1 MTVATTQSFIWTACP
16 NGFSADGAFFQV
28 SVHVAPRLEAG
39 DTADHFLDEWPALL
53 GWPTA
58 LSSIAWFIDV
68 DGGNPNSGVPAQY
81 PLQGTLE
88 TAIWDGIFGVRQDR
102 PHGVLVQPRPPTE
115 QFAAVPV
122 ISYPAANVAG
132 YLEDTYGTIANSSA
146 LDHPTTQEIIR
157 HIGQLY
163 DSDGV
168 VFAGLLEERLGR
180 QGLPPKRFNDFA
192 VADAQRD
199 LGAAREFH
207 QPASILD
214 PVAPVAPVLDFHSMV
229 ALLGH
234 HPQLLRRLGLVF
246 DLAIPAPNFPSFNR
260 IRLSPSSDIS
270 ATNHTP
276 WTNCIY
282 DYQTLT
288 FEAAPHRGGMVN
300 RFLKL
305 GDGERYAVFE
315 VDTDGAAIKL
325 ANQADAMHQGRVA
338 TGEDAPT
345 TEALPSMREAGFQ
358 VVQLGRA
365 GEFVAS
371 IDRGVALETAIKA
384 GTDPDVWAEDIALGS
399 VLDVWDE
406 GRNAWFS
413 TSARFGSYEIIA
425 TGRSLE
431 VFDEAPVMSAPTSS
445 AHAADA
451 VEFRLHETLAR
462 WAGWSLAS
470 PRPGLPIQGNDVVG
484 PSDQGVPV
492 GVDVQLRPQR
502 GSLPRLRFGTRY
514 SLRMRVMDIAGNV
527 PDLSAP
533 VGPADQLRR
542 SSAIVP
548 YRRFDPI
555 SSPDVLIR
563 QAPVPGESA
572 GVLVIRGNYDLDS
585 TDVSVRYVAPPPASQ
600 MLAETHG
607 MFDAGANAAIGQGAA
622 GRVSA
627 RDLIVARESGAYAL
641 ADTPDRTLPVP
652 YLPDPLAR
660 RGALQVMDGP
670 NVGWFWQPFVVDGS
684 WPNYQPFEL
693 RLLDGGAAQTI
704 SPTGGGQLDCALT
717 KADIVHLRLS
727 SAMDANDPS
736 VAMFGITSWASARRD
751 YDQASFPANAA
762 DGKNWLISP
771 FRPLTLIYAVRQ
783 PLLEPV
789 FTTAPNDGR
798 GVGDTFCSIG
808 FGLGYSEKSTS
819 RVDLEAQW
827 TEPVD
832 GGPGA
837 PAPDV
842 AGKHVRAHVDQVTL
856 LPFAEP
862 VGEARHEFHDTKH
875 RNVEYW
881 LTATSRFA
889 EHFVETTTIPAPA
902 AASTTMLDG
911 RGLQPDRTV
920 VTRGSATLT
929 AGADYTTDDVAG
941 SITFVAA
948 PGGDVTITFLPPV
961 TRVTPDGAH
970 ATVNVRS
977 SARPQSPDVAYVVPI
992 SAWSPVTKGTDLIVR
1007 SQRVRS
1013 GIRVY
1018 LNRPWWS
1025 SGEGELLGVVVGGG
1039 FPVPAPLAPFVTQWG
1054 RDPAFAGGALT
1065 DWPVVESFPAQV
1077 AYDGE
1082 LHLAEVPAAWVGAVG
1097 HVVEY
1102 DPLQD
1107 LWFCDVPIDT
1117 GLAYMPFIRLAVA
1130 RYQPSS
1136 IGANTQLSRVMLV
1149 DFLQLAPNRSA
1160 TIVMSCDVLIESIT
1174 VTGPSYTSAGGAGL
1188 SAIAGPGFAF
1198 ATLEQRDA
1206 SISDEAL
1213 GWRAVG
1219 STHVLA
1225 GSVATDGT
1233 AIWRFGQI
1241 QVPIGA
1247 PCRIVIE
1254 QYEEIRDDRRGH
1266 AVVGR
1271 SLGRRLVYSDVLSLH
1286 APPPAPA

>member
-1 MTVATTQSFIWTACP
+1 MATTQSFIWTACP

-68 DGGNPNSGVPAQY
+68 DGGNPNPGVPAQY
-81 PLQGTLE
+81 PLQGGLE
-88 TAIWDGIFGVRQDR
+88 TAIWDGIFGVRQDQ

-122 ISYPAANVAG
+122 ISYPATNVAAF
-132 YLEDTYGTIANSSA
+132 LEETYGTIANSSA
-146 LDHPTTQEIIR
+146 LDHPTTQEISR

-168 VFAGLLEERLGR
+168 VLTGLLDERLGR
-180 QGLPPKRFNDFA
+180 RGLPPKRFNDFT
-192 VADAQRD
+192 VAEPQRD

-246 DLAIPAPNFPSFNR
+246 DLVIPAPTFPAFNR

-276 WTNCIY
+276 WTNCVY
-282 DYQTLT
+282 DFQALT
-288 FEAAPHRGGMVN
+288 FEAAPQRSGMAN
-300 RFLKL
+300 RFLRL
-305 GDGERYAVFE
+305 GDVEKYAVFE

-325 ANQADAMHQGRVA
+325 ANQADSMSQGRVPA
-338 TGEDAPT
+338 GEDAPS
-345 TEALPSMREAGFQ
+345 TEALPSMREAGLQ

-365 GEFVAS
+365 GEFVTS
-371 IDRGVALETAIKA
+371 IDRGVALETAIRA
-384 GTDPDVWAEDIALGS
+384 GTDPDVWAEDIALGN

-406 GRNAWFS
+406 GRNAWYS
-413 TSARFGSYEIIA
+413 TSARYGSYEIIA
-425 TGRSLE
+425 TGRSIE
-431 VFDEAPVMSAPTSS
+431 AGDDAPVLSAPTSS
-445 AHAADA
+445 AHAADT

-462 WAGWSLAS
+462 WSGWSLAS

-484 PSDQGVPV
+484 ASDQGLPV
-492 GVDVQLRPQR
+492 GVQANLKPQR
-502 GSLPRLRFGTRY
+502 GSLPRLRFGSRY

-527 PDLSAP
+527 PDLAAP
-533 VGPADQLRR
+533 VGPADQLQR

-563 QAPVPGESA
+563 QTPVPGESA

-585 TDVSVRYVAPPPASQ
+585 TDVSVRYVAPPPAGQ

-641 ADTPDRTLPVP
+641 ADVPDRTLPVP

-660 RGALQVMDGP
+660 RGAVRVMDGP

-684 WPNYQPFEL
+684 WPTYQPFEL
-693 RLLDGGAAQTI
+693 RLLDGGATQTI

-736 VAMFGITSWASARRD
+736 VALFGITSWASARRD
-751 YDQASFPANAA
+751 YDQASFPADAA
-762 DGKNWLISP
+762 GGKNWLISP

-789 FTTAPNDGR
+789 FVTPPNDGR
-798 GVGDTFCSIG
+798 DVGDTFAAV
-808 FGLGYSEKSTS
+808 FTTFQYSEKSTS
-819 RVDLEAQW
+819 RLDLEARW

-842 AGKHVRAHVDQVTL
+842 AGKHVRAHVDEVTL
-856 LPFAEP
+856 LPFFVGDP
-862 VGEARHEFHDTKH
+862 VGGARHEFHDTKH

-881 LTATSRFA
+881 LVATSRFA
-889 EHFVETTTIPAPA
+889 EHFLETTTVPAPGA
-902 AASTTMLDG
+902 GTTVVIDA
-911 RGLQPDRTV
+911 RGLAPDRTV
-920 VTRGSATLT
+920 VTRGSTTLL
-929 AGADYTTDDVAG
+929 AGTDYTTDDIAG

-948 PGGDVTITFLPPV
+948 PGGDVAIQFLPPV
-961 TRVTPDGAH
+961 TRQTPEDAH
-970 ATVNVRS
+970 ATVSVRS

-992 SAWSPVTKGTDLIVR
+992 SAWSPVTKGADLIVT
-1007 SQRVRS
+1007 SERVRA
-1013 GIRVY
+1013 GVRVY

-1025 SGEGELLGVVVGGG
+1025 SGEGELLGVVIAGDA
-1039 FPVPAPLAPFVTQWG
+1039 PAPALAPFVSQWG
-1054 RDPAFAGGALT
+1054 HDPVFSGPNLPSHVPTVG
-1065 DWPVVESFPAQV
+1065 SFPAQV

-1082 LHLAEVPAAWVGAVG
+1082 LHLAELPSVWAGAVG
-1097 HVVEY
+1097 HNVEY
-1102 DPLQD
+1102 DASQD
-1107 LWFCDVPIDT
+1107 LWFCDIPIDS

-1136 IGANTQLSRVMLV
+1136 IGANTQLSRVVLV
-1149 DFLQLAPNRSA
+1149 DFLQLAPTRSA
-1160 TIVMSCDVLIESIT
+1160 TIVMSCDTLIESIT
-1174 VTGPSYTSAGGAGL
+1174 VTGPSYTTAGGVGV
-1188 SAIAGPGFAF
+1188 SAIDGPGFAV
-1198 ATLEQRDA
+1198 AILEQRDA
-1206 SISDEAL
+1206 SISDATL

-1219 STHVLA
+1219 SAHVLA
-1225 GSVATDGT
+1225 GSLAQDGS

-1241 QVPIGA
+1241 QVPIGG

-1271 SLGRRLVYSDVLSLH
+1271 SIGRRLVYSDVISLH
-1286 APPPAPA
+1286 APPSAPA